1 MKCLLEVNRESAVA
15 IPNGKAE
22 RSRWSKNKNVRNAL
36 GINSNRSKSCLFFS
50 DSSSF
55 MHMSIILLECDIWLV
70 ACNVVWRLHFFGSG
84 ITNDFIQYFGQ
95 MFWQRH

>member
-36 GINSNRSKSCLFFS
+36 GSNSNRSKSCLFFLIAVHS
-50 DSSSF
+50 
-55 MHMSIILLECDIWLV
+55 
-70 ACNVVWRLHFFGSG
+70 
-84 ITNDFIQYFGQ
+84 
-95 MFWQRH
+95 